1 MKNIYFFV
9 LLLAHLSLSSQIVN
23 IPDPQFKAKLV
34 SANQWS
40 FTAQDLAGNW
50 TVIDTNNDGQIQIS
64 EAQNI
69 SSLNFNQTQIADL
82 TGIKSFTNLNML
94 TLQGNT
100 HLDEL
105 DVSNLTNLK
114 ILLLNQNTLDAVNTQ
129 GCTQL
134 EQFNL
139 TNNSGFISS
148 LSFLQNPSLKKLTL
162 IDNNY
167 LASADLS
174 AFTALEELNVSGT
187 SYVNPN
193 FTSLNLTNN
202 INLKKIIIEK
212 PNLTSLTLNPL
223 SNLLEFTLKKTKL
236 TSLNLSSAGAMTY
249 LYFDGNQQLTSI
261 NIQNCNSLNSIGIAN
276 SLQLTNVNIQNKPS
290 LTIFGAN
297 NTGLTSLN
305 FTGTPNIINLS
316 LSVNNALTGLDLSP
330 ITGLKVLNF
339 NESNISTLDLSQNP
353 LLEAAGI
360 MGTSLTNLNLK
371 NGNPNLTFYPSPSN
385 YLPNLAYVCCDT
397 NKVQYVYSQLSAQG
411 LGNVEVNSY
420 CSFTPGGTSYAIQ
433 GNVKY
438 DYNNNGCDTNDLNK
452 AFELFNI
459 SGGGTTGST
468 ISNNSGNYNF
478 AVQAGSYTITP
489 VLENPAYFNISPT
502 SLTANFP
509 TQTSPLNQNFCMTAN
524 GTHDDLEVIIIPLTA
539 ARPGFDAKY
548 KIIYKNKG
556 TTTQSGSLV
565 YNFNDNVM
573 NFMSSTVAPSSQTTG
588 VLNWNFTN
596 LLPFE
601 TKEIVATLKLN
612 TPTQTPALNGGDVLH
627 YTAQINGAT
636 DETPAD
642 NAFALNQTVVNSFD
656 PNDKTCLEGTS
667 IAQTQVGDYVHYM
680 IRFENTGSANAEN
693 IVVKDVIDIS
703 KFDIT
708 TLRPLSG
715 SHNFTTNVTNPNT
728 VEFIFENIQLPFDDA
743 NNDGYITFKIKTK
756 ATLTLGDSFSN
767 TANIYFDYNH
777 PIITNTFTTTVQ
789 NVLATTEIN
798 NDKNDFNMYPNPVKD
813 VLFIKSKEKIVKAEI
828 FDLSGRILHSASVT
842 DNSVNVSELSKG
854 NYIIKLSTKDKT
866 VMQKFIKN

>member
-34 SANQWS
+34 SANQWN
-40 FTAQDLAGNW
+40 FIATDLSGNA
-50 TVIDTNNDGQIQIS
+50 TVIDTNNDGEIQVS
-64 EAQNI
+64 EALNI
-69 SSLNFNQTQIADL
+69 SSLNFNQTQISNL
-82 TGIKSFTNLNML
+82 TGIKSFTNLTTL
-94 TLQGNT
+94 TAQLNSQ
-100 HLDEL
+100 LEEI
-105 DVSNLTNLK
+105 DVSNMVNLK
-114 ILLLNQNTLDAVNTQ
+114 YLTLNNNGLDAINTQ
-129 GCTQL
+129 GCIQL

-139 TNNSGFISS
+139 INNYGFISS
-148 LSFLQNPSLKKLTL
+148 LAFLQNSSLKRLTL
-162 IDNNY
+162 INNNY

-174 AFTALEELNVSGT
+174 AFPALEELTISGT
-187 SYVNPN
+187 SYVNSN

-202 INLKKIIIEK
+202 VNLKKIIIEK

-223 SNLLEFTLKKTKL
+223 SHLLEFTLKKTQL
-236 TSLNLSSAGAMTY
+236 TSLNLSSAGFMTY
-249 LYFDGNQQLTSI
+249 LYLDGNPYLTSV
-261 NIQNCNSLNSIGIAN
+261 NIQNCNSLENLQIVN
-276 SLQLTNVNIQNKPS
+276 NLQLSNLNIQNKPT
-290 LTIFGAN
+290 LTAFSCM
-297 NTGLTSLN
+297 NTNISSLN

-316 LSVNNALTGLDLSP
+316 LSGNAFTSLDLAP
-330 ITGLKVLNF
+330 ISGLIVLNF
-339 NESNISTLDLSQNP
+339 SENHISSLDLSQNTA
-353 LLEAAGI
+353 LQGLSVLGN
-360 MGTSLTNLNLK
+360 SLTNINLK
-371 NGNPNLTFYPSPSN
+371 NGSSTLIFNPSPSN

-420 CSFTPGGTSYAIQ
+420 CSFAPGGTSYAIQ

-438 DYNNNGCDTNDLNK
+438 DYNNNGCDANDQNK

-478 AVQAGSYTITP
+478 AVPAGSYTITP

-502 SLTANFP
+502 TLTANFP
-509 TQTSPLNQNFCMTAN
+509 TQTSPLHQNFCMTAN
-524 GTHDDLEVIIIPLTA
+524 GTHNDLEVIIIPLTG

-556 TTTQSGSLV
+556 TTPQSGNLV
-565 YNFNDNVM
+565 YNFDDNVM
-573 NFMSSTVAPSSQTTG
+573 NFMSSTVAPSSQSTG
-588 VLNWNFTN
+588 ILNWNFTN

-601 TKEIVATLKLN
+601 TKEIVVTLKLN

-627 YTAQINGAT
+627 YTAQINGGT
-636 DETPAD
+636 DETPTD

-667 IAQTQVGDYVHYM
+667 ITQTQVGDYVHYM

-693 IVVKDVIDIS
+693 IVVKDVIDPS

-708 TLRPLSG
+708 TLRPISG
-715 SHNFTTNVTNPNT
+715 SHNFTTNVTNPNI
-728 VEFIFENIQLPFDDA
+728 VEFIFENVQLPFDDA

-756 ATLTLGDSFSN
+756 ATLALGDSFSN

-777 PIITNTFTTTVQ
+777 PIVTNTFTTTVQ

-798 NDKNDFNMYPNPVKD
+798 NDKTQFSVYPNPVQD
-813 VLFIKSKEKIVKAEI
+813 VLFIKSKEKVVKAEI
-828 FDLSGRILHSASVT
+828 YDAAGRIL
-842 DNSVNVSELSKG
+842 NSTSPTNNSINVSELAKG

-866 VMQKFIKN
+866 VTQKFIKN